1 MNKENK
7 NETWERIFSFY
18 KSWRLVQEEDD
29 HHQQIQNAFQLQG
42 NSAHRFCIGNQLVPT
57 RGETI
62 VMCIPI
68 ILMARYTDAK

>member
-1 MNKENK
+1 
-7 NETWERIFSFY
+7 
-18 KSWRLVQEEDD
+18 
-29 HHQQIQNAFQLQG
+29 
-42 NSAHRFCIGNQLVPT
+42 VPT